1 MERKSCVLYRD
12 DGSCGYNFK
21 PAVVN
26 IFKLIPQEELDQL
39 KMYVDMEENVWEGI
53 TRQWF
58 KDFVRDILFSTE
70 KIYTDSIVSIS
81 YDDIE
86 YNVFIAIMKLF
97 GIEIY
102 SLETEGIL
110 EPDPLYLGEIQKLI
124 KNEMSKNKI
133 CIRQATAEEKEEI
146 YKMIFDMFDT
156 LWLEYRRRGK

>member
-1 MERKSCVLYRD
+1 MDRKSCVLFRD
-12 DGSCGYNFK
+12 DGSFGYDFK
-21 PAVVN
+21 SSVIKV
-26 IFKLIPQEELDQL
+26 FKLIPQEELDQL
-39 KMYVDMEENVWEGI
+39 KLYVDTGENIWEGI
-53 TRQWF
+53 ARQWY
-58 KDFVRDILFSTE
+58 KDFVREILFSVE
-70 KIYTDSIVSIS
+70 KIYTDCAVSIS
-81 YDDIE
+81 SDDIE
-86 YNVFIAIMKLF
+86 YNMFIAIMKLF

-156 LWLEYRRRGK
+156 LWLEYRRRRK